1 MSGRSR
7 RYSAAIA
14 AIARPAPTTRSPRR
28 RQPRG
33 SNRNPSSRILSPCM
47 RSRAATTISNPASR
61 AARAI
66 GSRCDQKYQSSVTR
80 KSSFGRL
87 RPRAAATG
95 RMQLEGLSSEALE
108 TASTPGSRT
117 ICRRRPS
124 ESCSGRCRR
133 EESCLIHPRPRR
145 SRKQQNGQSV
155 GAHPGYRRRRLYR
168 PRPVPGARRA
178 RPPCRRRAAPSGAG
192 SPDRRRIAAARRYRA
207 GPRLEGCAAR
217 PRHRR
222 PSGAARARPAVA
234 EHSGSRT

>member
-14 AIARPAPTTRSPRR
+14 ATARPAPTTRSPRR

-33 SNRNPSSRILSPCM
+33 SNRNPSARILSPCM

-80 KSSFGRL
+80 KSSFGRWRAPCGGR
-87 RPRAAATG
+87 RPDR
-95 RMQLEGLSSEALE
+95 R
-108 TASTPGSRT
+108 SRT
-117 ICRRRPS
+117 CRAERWRLRARQGPEPS
-124 ESCSGRCRR
+124 AGSPPRSPAGRCRR

-192 SPDRRRIAAARRYRA
+192 GPDRRRIAAARRHRA

-234 EHSGSRT
+234 GHSGSRA